1 MVEAPVVAWPSR
13 REGITRAFR
22 SRFER
27 LSFVRDETIA
37 GSSGK
42 LARGSRG
49 GGGLDGGGLRMY
61 AVFHCGEAPAFL
73 FLPSFFDASVLK
85 RSFETERPP
94 TNRGVSQAPEVT
106 HERR

>member
-1 MVEAPVVAWPSR
+1 MKPLLLPGHRGERGLRERSARDSKGSR
-13 REGITRAFR
+13 LF
-22 SRFER
+22 
-27 LSFVRDETIA
+27 RDETIA

-94 TNRGVSQAPEVT
+94 TNRGVSRAPEVT

>member
-1 MVEAPVVAWPSR
+1 MKPLLLPGHRGERGLRERSARDSKGSR
-13 REGITRAFR
+13 PF
-22 SRFER
+22 
-27 LSFVRDETIA
+27 RDETIA

-42 LARGSRG
+42 FARGSRG
-49 GGGLDGGGLRMY
+49 GGGGLRMY